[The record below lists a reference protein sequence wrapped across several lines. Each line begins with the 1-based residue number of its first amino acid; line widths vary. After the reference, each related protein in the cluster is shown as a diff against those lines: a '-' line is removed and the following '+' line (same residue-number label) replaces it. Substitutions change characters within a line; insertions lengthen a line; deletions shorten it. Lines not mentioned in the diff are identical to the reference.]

1 VIDTTAA
8 RVSKPYTRFW
18 KGFQFMF
25 KPSANKIFL
34 AASAL
39 LMCAG
44 YVQAQTPASP
54 LTAAPTSVSVS
65 YSLATSTA
73 GTAVPVTLTIPS
85 GAGDAF
91 VVNAST
97 VPYWL
102 AITPTSGTAI
112 PAHPGPAVSI
122 SFNASAG
129 ASALSAGVTTANV
142 GISVTGYADLVIP
155 VSIVV
160 SSGASSLSVS
170 NGGSTLSSGNTV
182 TLPYTYGSTTYPTAT
197 LSLMSS
203 DDPIAFTL
211 TSATTTPA
219 NTVDWIQLSIPSG
232 LAYSYGSG
240 TSVTITVLPAVLQN
254 ATVGETLAGSVAIA
268 YGSTTFTVNI
278 SITVAE
284 PTAAVTSIYP
294 QEVPAL
300 ATGSTATTTVV
311 VYGSGFGNTGGYAA
325 DPTTVSVI
333 YGSGPTTL
341 VLTGTEVTIP
351 NQNTLILKIPAV
363 AIGTAAGTA
372 TISVT
377 NGLNAEVAQTATLNV
392 SVNPIIS
399 AIADAAALEEPAA
412 GKIPNVAP
420 YEIISIF
427 GSNFCPTCT
436 APVVAPVVSDRYP
449 TSLTAA
455 SNPLTVTFYKSDG
468 VTVVGDAYLLFATN
482 NQINALV
489 PSGVIAAD
497 TNMQVVVSYNS
508 LLSNTNVNYTVNG
521 VSANPGIFTISSSG
535 QGQGAILLANDSVNS
550 ATNTAAVGG
559 TVLIYLSGLGTPT
572 STGAG
577 TAAASAVYPTTCVS
591 PANYVTLASLSNP
604 ATEDGA
610 VIDETYL
617 LSHVFAPCFVTAPT
631 VDINGAPATVTY
643 AGWVAGSVAGLYQI
657 NATVPTKAVAG
668 SNSVLVTVGTGSNA
682 VSSQAGVTMQVK

>member
-1 VIDTTAA
+1 
-8 RVSKPYTRFW
+8 
-18 KGFQFMF
+18 
-25 KPSANKIFL
+25 
-34 AASAL
+34 
-39 LMCAG
+39 
-44 YVQAQTPASP
+44 
-54 LTAAPTSVSVS
+54 
-65 YSLATSTA
+65 
-73 GTAVPVTLTIPS
+73 
-85 GAGDAF
+85 
-91 VVNAST
+91 
-97 VPYWL
+97 
-102 AITPTSGTAI
+102 
-112 PAHPGPAVSI
+112 
-122 SFNASAG
+122 
-129 ASALSAGVTTANV
+129 
-142 GISVTGYADLVIP
+142 
-155 VSIVV
+155 
-160 SSGASSLSVS
+160 
-170 NGGSTLSSGNTV
+170 V

-203 DDPIAFTL
+203 NDPIAFTL
-211 TSATTTPA
+211 TPAVTTPA

-240 TSVTITVLPAVLQN
+240 TTFTISVLPAVLQN
-254 ATVGETLAGSVAIA
+254 ATVGQTLSGSVAIA

-294 QEVPAL
+294 QEVAPI
-300 ATGSTATTTVV
+300 TSGTSTVV
-311 VYGSGFGNTGGYAA
+311 VYGSGFGNTGGYTAN
-325 DPTTVSVI
+325 PTAVSVI

-341 VLTGTEVTIP
+341 VLTGSAVTIP
-351 NQNTLILKIPAV
+351 NQNTMILKVPAA
-363 AIGTAAGTA
+363 AINAAGQVTV
-372 TISVT
+372 SVT
-377 NGLNAEVAQTATLNV
+377 NNLTSEVAQTATLNV
-392 SVNPIIS
+392 TTNPIVS

-412 GKIPNVAP
+412 GKIPKVAP

-427 GSNFCPTCT
+427 GSNFCPTCS

-449 TSLTAA
+449 TSLTAGG
-455 SNPLTVTFYKSDG
+455 NPLTVTFYKSDG
-468 VTVVGDAYLLFATN
+468 ITVVGDAYLLFATN

-521 VSANPGIFTISSSG
+521 ASANPGIFTISSSG

-550 ATNTAAVGG
+550 ATNTATTGS
-559 TVLIYLSGLGTPT
+559 TVLIYASGLGTPT

-591 PANYVTLASLSNP
+591 PAHYVTLAGLTSP

-617 LSHVFAPCFVTAPT
+617 ASHVFAPCFATAPT
-631 VDINGAPATVTY
+631 VTINGAPATVTY
-643 AGWVAGSVAGLYQI
+643 AGWIAGSVAGLYQI

-668 SNSVLVTVGTGSNA
+668 SNPVVITVGTGANA
-682 VSSQAGVTMQVK
+682 VSSQTGVTLQVK

>member
-1 VIDTTAA
+1 MLK
-8 RVSKPYTRFW
+8 S
-18 KGFQFMF
+18 
-25 KPSANKIFL
+25 SANKVFI

-44 YVQAQTPASP
+44 FAQAQSTPASP

-91 VVNAST
+91 VVNATT
-97 VPYWL
+97 VPFWL
-102 AITPTSGTAI
+102 TITPTSGTAI

-122 SFNASAG
+122 SFNAGSG
-129 ASALSAGVTTANV
+129 ASALPAGVTTTNV
-142 GISVTGYADLVIP
+142 GISVTGYQDLVIP

-160 SSGASSLSVS
+160 SSGASTLSVS
-170 NGGSTLSSGNTV
+170 NSGTPLSSGNTV

-197 LSLMSS
+197 LSLLSS
-203 DDPIAFTL
+203 NDPIAFTL
-211 TSATTTPA
+211 TSAVTAPA

-240 TSVTITVLPAVLQN
+240 TSFTITVLPAVLQN

-268 YGSTTFTVNI
+268 YGGTTFTVNI

-284 PTAAVTSIYP
+284 PTAAVTGIYP
-294 QEVPAL
+294 QEVAPISS
-300 ATGSTATTTVV
+300 GTTTVV
-311 VYGSGFGNTGGYAA
+311 VYGSGFGNTGGYTA

-333 YGSGPTTL
+333 YGSTPTTIL
-341 VLTGTEVTIP
+341 LSGAAVTIP
-351 NQNTLILKIPAV
+351 NQNTLILKIPFAAISAAGPV
-363 AIGTAAGTA
+363 AIG
-372 TISVT
+372 VT
-377 NGLNAEVAQTATLNV
+377 NNLTLEVPQFVTLNV
-392 SVNPIIS
+392 TTNPIIS
-399 AIADAAALEEPAA
+399 SIADAAALEEVTP
-412 GKIPNVAP
+412 GTSPTVAP

-436 APVVAPVVSDRYP
+436 APVIGTVTSDRYP
-449 TSLTAA
+449 DTLTAA
-455 SNPLTVTFYKSDG
+455 TYPLTVTFYKSDG
-468 VTVVGDAYLLFATN
+468 VTLVGNAYLLFATN

-489 PSGVIAAD
+489 PSGVTAAD

-508 LLSNTNVNYTVNG
+508 ILSNTNVNYTVNG
-521 VSANPGIFTISSSG
+521 AAAKPGIFTISSSG
-535 QGQGAILLANDSVNS
+535 QGQGAILLSNYSVNS
-550 ATNTAAVGG
+550 ATNTATTGS
-559 TVLIYLSGLGTPT
+559 TVLIYASGLGVPT

-577 TAAASAVYPTTCVS
+577 TVAASAAYPGTCVS
-591 PANYVTLASLSNP
+591 PANYVTLAGLSDP

-610 VIDETYL
+610 VIDPTYL
-617 LSHVFAPCFVTAPT
+617 ATHVYAPCFVTAPT
-631 VDINGAPATVTY
+631 VTINGAPATVTY
-643 AGWVAGSVAGLYQI
+643 AGWVSGSVAGLYQI

-668 SNSVLVTVGTGSNA
+668 PNPVQITVGTGTNA
-682 VSSQAGVTMQVK
+682 VSSQAGVTLQVK

>member
-1 VIDTTAA
+1 
-8 RVSKPYTRFW
+8 
-18 KGFQFMF
+18 MF
-25 KPSANKIFL
+25 KSSANKIFL

-39 LMCAG
+39 LLCAG
-44 YVQAQTPASP
+44 FAQAQTPASP

-97 VPYWL
+97 VPFWL
-102 AITPTSGTAI
+102 TITPTSGTAV
-112 PAHPGPAVSI
+112 PSHPGPAVSI

-129 ASALSAGVTTANV
+129 ASALPAGVSTANV
-142 GISVTGYADLVIP
+142 GISVTGYQDLVIP
-155 VSIVV
+155 VSVVV
-160 SSGASSLSVS
+160 SASASTLSVS
-170 NGGSTLSSGNTV
+170 NGGTPLSSGNTV

-203 DDPIAFTL
+203 NDPIAFTL
-211 TSATTTPA
+211 TPAVTTPA

-240 TSVTITVLPAVLQN
+240 TSFTISVLPAVLQN
-254 ATVGETLAGSVAIA
+254 ATVGETLSGSVAIA

-284 PTAAVTSIYP
+284 PTAAVTGIYP
-294 QEVPAL
+294 QEVAPISS
-300 ATGSTATTTVV
+300 GTTTVV
-311 VYGSGFGNTGGYAA
+311 VYGSGFGNTGGYSAS
-325 DPTTVSVI
+325 PTAVSLI

-341 VLTGTEVTIP
+341 VLTSGSVTIP
-351 NQNTLILKIPAV
+351 NQNTLILKVPFA
-363 AIGTAAGTA
+363 AISAAGA
-372 TISVT
+372 VTISVT
-377 NGLNAEVAQTATLNV
+377 NNLTSEIAQTATLNV
-392 SVNPIIS
+392 TSNPIVS
-399 AIADAAALEEPAA
+399 SIADAAALEEATP
-412 GKIPNVAP
+412 GTSPKVAP

-427 GSNFCPTCT
+427 GSNFCPSCT

-449 TSLTAA
+449 TTLTAGG
-455 SNPLTVTFYKSDG
+455 NPLTVTFYKSDG

-489 PSGVIAAD
+489 PSGVTVAD

-508 LLSNTNVNYTVNG
+508 ILSNTNVNYTVNG
-521 VSANPGIFTISSSG
+521 AAARPGIFTISSSG
-535 QGQGAILLANDSVNS
+535 EGQGAILLSNYSVNS
-550 ATNTAAVGG
+550 ATNTATTGS
-559 TVLIYLSGLGTPT
+559 TVLIYASGLGVPT

-577 TAAASAVYPTTCVS
+577 TPAASAAYPGTCVS
-591 PANYVTLASLSNP
+591 PANYVTLADLSSP

-610 VIDETYL
+610 VIDSTYL
-617 LSHVFAPCFVTAPT
+617 ATHVYAPCFVTAPT
-631 VDINGAPATVTY
+631 VTINGAPATVTY
-643 AGWVAGSVAGLYQI
+643 AGWVSGSVAGLYQI

-668 SNSVLVTVGTGSNA
+668 SNPVQITVGTGTNA
-682 VSSQAGVTMQVK
+682 VSSQTGVTLQVK